1 VRLKAR
7 EIPCLMVGDLD
18 MYLKVGEI
26 VELMDEKGMPLMNG
40 VSKDRGSAINLDMF
54 WAS

>member
-1 VRLKAR
+1 MRFKAR

-18 MYLKVGEI
+18 TYFKVDEI

-40 VSKDRGSAINLDMF
+40 VSKERGSAINLDMF

>member
-7 EIPCLMVGDLD
+7 EIPCLMVGDSD
-18 MYLKVGEI
+18 MFIKVGEI

-40 VSKDRGSAINLDMF
+40 VSKERGSAINLDMF